1 MPRWSWCAAAS
12 VVVLLAAACGA
23 TSASPGTP
31 VPAPSSTLVV
41 TTVATSISTAT
52 STSTSTS
59 TSMST
64 STVTSTT
71 TQAPPTTATVTPV
84 PPVTASAS
92 TSGPAPDGL
101 PVVGLTG
108 VNDPSCHSDDPPVLL
123 LHGTLARTA
132 DNYAALVPIVRAAG
146 RCLYAVDYGNGG
158 IGPVATSAQQFAG
171 LVRTVR
177 TLTGA
182 ATVDVIAYSQGGLV
196 LRTALREDGLADQV
210 GVAVLL
216 APAFHGTTSLAGS
229 VPAQLCPAC
238 ADLAAGSALLTRL
251 DAGGDLDGSV
261 RYAVVSTRL
270 DTVVTPLASQVPQGP
285 ADRVRSVVVQ
295 DVCPHD
301 SVDHVGMPADRGV
314 IGWALAALQTRG
326 RPPASALQC

>member
-1 MPRWSWCAAAS
+1 M
-12 VVVLLAAACGA
+12 
-23 TSASPGTP
+23 
-31 VPAPSSTLVV
+31 
-41 TTVATSISTAT
+41 T
-52 STSTSTS
+52 STRTA
-59 TSMST
+59 
-64 STVTSTT
+64 
-71 TQAPPTTATVTPV
+71 TQAPPATETVTPV
-84 PPVTASAS
+84 TPDTSLSGSA
-92 TSGPAPDGL
+92 PAGL
-101 PVVGLTG
+101 PVVGLSG

-132 DNYAALVPIVRAAG
+132 DNFAGLAPIVRASG

-177 TLTGA
+177 SLTGA

-229 VPAQLCPAC
+229 VPVQLCPAC

-261 RYAVVSTRL
+261 RYAVLSTRL
-270 DTVVTPLASQVPQGP
+270 DTVVTPLASQVPRGP

-295 DVCPHD
+295 DVCPQD
-301 SVDHVGMPADRGV
+301 TVDHVGLPADRGV